1 MGVAAMRVPTVF
13 TAVDKFSSVVSKM
26 TMSVSAFGKTA
37 EAAAMRTSRKFNSAG
52 TSMLTAGAGMA
63 VGIGYVVNEAM
74 TFQDK
79 MANINTILNATPEK
93 MNNIKESIFK
103 VGKET
108 GVPINDLVSNFYEL
122 SSAQIY
128 GAKANEALAQSAKL
142 SVLGLGDMTQSTNIM
157 ISVLNGFKKEGISA
171 IDVTENIARA
181 IQKGK
186 LKVSDMNESFA
197 KNGALVGLAGVKL
210 KEYLAM
216 QAAMT
221 TAGLPVSD
229 AQNALGLAAIN
240 IVKLGP
246 KMRKVM
252 NELGMKNM
260 SGSDI
265 VKHFGGLVPTFIKM
279 GEAAKKLHIPIESIF
294 GRQGAIVANALLTGS
309 ALKEYT
315 IEMDYLSKKGINV
328 ADAMFKIK
336 QHTTQFKFN
345 ILKDEIKEL
354 SITLGDALLPRITEM
369 IDNTMSYVKG
379 IMEWA
384 DKNKWLASTILWVT
398 ITLLKLGVVAK
409 VGAFLFYGLARV
421 IGIVSTITEAYTFVS
436 TMAALANVGFST
448 ALWSTI
454 TAMWAF
460 VVAEAAVLA
469 PVLLIIAALGLLT
482 YAMFDSIFNTDNMVS
497 QQSSAL
503 DKGNESWR
511 NSTGVVSG
519 ELAKQMK
526 LIKNHGKG
534 LRTEYS
540 SPWYEDNRVL
550 EGVHNVISPIID
562 KEAEKNKGSMFKDPT
577 WKHPYLSPTKS
588 ISNNLNLNNTISTN
602 NPSENLAG
610 SNNGLTNDIL
620 KNMTKQQVEVYL
632 KGDTS
637 NVSEVRGATVIGG
650 IPVMGK
656 RNQGQR

>member
-63 VGIGYVVNEAM
+63 VGIGYVVDEAM

-221 TAGLPVSD
+221 TAGLPISD

-369 IDNTMSYVKG
+369 IDNTMSSVKG

-384 DKNKWLASTILWVT
+384 DNNKWLASTILWVT
-398 ITLLKLGVVAK
+398 VTLLKLGLIAK
-409 VGAFLFYGLARV
+409 AGAFLFYGFAKTIAFV
-421 IGIVSTITEAYTFVS
+421 TWVSETYTAV
-436 TMAALANVGFST
+436 VGFLSLGIEGMATAATYATAAFIPWIAPALILVT
-448 ALWSTI
+448 ALGGLAYALFSTSN
-454 TAMWAF
+454 A
-460 VVAEAAVLA
+460 
-469 PVLLIIAALGLLT
+469 
-482 YAMFDSIFNTDNMVS
+482 TDTMVS
-497 QQSSAL
+497 KQVVSL
-503 DKGNESWR
+503 DKGNLAWR
-511 NSTGVVSG
+511 NSTKVQAEEMDKQRKLMEKPKIPVSKERTKMQDILVTEEKRKSFSSNLSGINKPKINESIARKLFENRQMESVLGVEKATTLRNNGFTFQEFQKVYPNVAGYSDRASTDKKGEITITLKGATDSVSG
-519 ELAKQMK
+519 V
-526 LIKNHGKG
+526 
-534 LRTEYS
+534 S
-540 SPWYEDNRVL
+540 
-550 EGVHNVISPIID
+550 
-562 KEAEKNKGSMFKDPT
+562 GS
-577 WKHPYLSPTKS
+577 
-588 ISNNLNLNNTISTN
+588 
-602 NPSENLAG
+602 
-610 SNNGLTNDIL
+610 
-620 KNMTKQQVEVYL
+620 
-632 KGDTS
+632 GDFIFT
-637 NVSEVRGATVIGG
+637 G

-656 RNQGQR
+656 RTQGQR